1 MKIIHKTL
9 DNERIA
15 MMLDI
20 LRRNLGEEFNADK
33 LVIYVDGGQ
42 VIFTHPST
50 EEGGGYLSCGWDGP
64 TNARAD
70 DPWWLDHAKA
80 DGAALRAS

>member
-50 EEGGGYLSCGWDGP
+50 EEGEVTCRAAGTDLLTPEQMILGG
-64 TNARAD
+64 
-70 DPWWLDHAKA
+70 
-80 DGAALRAS
+80 